1 MKKALALILALVM
14 ILSFAA
20 CGKTDD
26 GNKPASTTASSND
39 IVTTEPETTVIKP
52 DIPDTDWEGKAFRV
66 LGDQGSKYPQF
77 GNFEILTEE
86 LNGEVYNDALFNRN
100 GDLSKQYNVTFEQYL
115 DPSEHHTQ
123 TLIQQMV
130 AAGEDLYDLVFVD
143 LNRIGSCAQNGYFL
157 NMNNI
162 KYIDFDKPWWN
173 PGVNESVSIGGKV
186 YFTSSDY
193 SLRDKNR
200 AYILVYN
207 PQFAEDNKIPDL
219 VPTIREGKWT
229 IDLMIEY
236 NEIVSK
242 DIDGDGVMSDQDHWG
257 VTMDSYNSMNAF
269 WYSCDNICMAKNSS
283 GAFEIA
289 INTQHNVDSIEKC
302 IKALCNEKTGG
313 FCDDMAGKVSY
324 DKWSFSGTVFNE
336 GRALFTTCFP
346 HSLKSKSENCDFEY
360 TVIPFPKFDENQEQ
374 YLTMPD
380 VMTMLFAVPVTTQT
394 PDFTGFM
401 LEALSYAST
410 ETTLKAYLEITCKS
424 KYSANQISTEMLDVT
439 FAGIRYD
446 IDSIYSLGL
455 YNLIYSIAKYKE
467 NTFAS
472 MFASEKQ
479 YAQQKLDTLVET
491 LDKLEY

>member
-1 MKKALALILALVM
+1 MKRTICLALALLFVLPLV
-14 ILSFAA
+14 A
-20 CGKTDD
+20 CGNS
-26 GNKPASTTASSND
+26 GGSQPAATTA
-39 IVTTEPETTVIKP
+39 VGTTVTETTEPETTVIKP
-52 DIPDTDWEGKAFRV
+52 DLPDTDWKGKPFRV
-66 LGDQGSKYPQF
+66 LGDEGSKYPQF

-100 GDLSKQYNVTFEQYL
+100 ADLSKQYNVTFEQYL

-162 KYIDFDKPWWN
+162 KHIDFEKPWWN

-207 PQFAEDNKIPDL
+207 PDFAADNKIPDI
-219 VPTIREGKWT
+219 VPTIRDGKWT
-229 IDLMIEY
+229 VDLMIEY
-236 NEIVSK
+236 NEAVSK
-242 DIDGDGVMSDQDHWG
+242 DIDGDGTMSDKDHWG

-289 INTQHNVDSIEKC
+289 INTQHNVDSIEKL
-302 IKALCNEKTGG
+302 IKALCDAKTGG
-313 FCDDMAGKVSY
+313 FCDDMAGKVDY
-324 DKWSFSGTVFNE
+324 DKWSFSGNVFNE

-346 HSLKSKSENCDFEY
+346 HSLKSKSEKCEFEY

-380 VMTMLFAVPVTTQT
+380 VMTMLFAVPVTFQHQ
-394 PDFTGFM
+394 DFSGFM
-401 LEALSYAST
+401 LEALSYDST
-410 ETTLKAYLEITCKS
+410 DTTLKAYLERTCKS
-424 KYSANQISTEMLDVT
+424 KYSANQISTEMLDIT

-446 IDSIYSLGL
+446 IDVIYSLGL
-455 YNLIYSIAKYKE
+455 YNLIYKVAQYKE

-491 LDKLEY
+491 IGKLEY